1 MTVYEVGPRDGLQN
15 EPAQVPTQDKARL
28 CHALADAG
36 LSKVEVTSFVSPK
49 WIPALADNRE
59 LPKHLEARPGTT
71 WTALVPNMRG
81 LEGALE
87 AGLTEC
93 AIFLS
98 ASETHNRKNINRSI
112 GEALEEYRK
121 VVDRACAE
129 GLRVR
134 AYLSM
139 VWGCPWEGEVPVAR
153 VAELT
158 ARLLELGCYQVSLG
172 DTVGYGTPGQTEALL
187 RRLLHEDRLPPESL
201 AMHMHDTRGLGA
213 ANCLVGLEM
222 GLSTFDGAVGGLGGC
237 PYAKGA
243 SGNLATEDLV
253 YMLHGL
259 GIETGVDLDKLV
271 AAAELAQSLVGHPLP
286 GRYFRAMLGQRARQS
301 PPEDA

>member
-1 MTVYEVGPRDGLQN
+1 MGPRDGLQN
-15 EPAQVPTQDKARL
+15 EPVVVPTEQKARL

-36 LSKVEVTSFVSPK
+36 LPKVEVTSFVSPK

-59 LPKHLEARPGTT
+59 LPHLLEKRPGTT

-87 AGLTEC
+87 AGLEEC

-98 ASETHNRKNINRSI
+98 ASETHNKKNINRTI
-112 GEALEEYRK
+112 AEALDEYRR
-121 VVDRACAE
+121 VVDAALAE

-139 VWGCPWEGEVPVAR
+139 VWGCPWEGDVPVSR
-153 VAELT
+153 VVALCE
-158 ARLLELGCYQVSLG
+158 RLLALGCYQVSLG
-172 DTVGYGTPGQTEALL
+172 DTVGYGTPAQTANLL
-187 RRLLHEDRLPPESL
+187 GTLRDSGIPVERL
-201 AMHMHDTRGLGA
+201 AMHMHDTRGLA
-213 ANCLVGLEM
+213 VANCLVGLEL
-222 GLSTFDGAVGGLGGC
+222 GITTFDGAVGGLGGC

-253 YMLHGL
+253 YMLHGM
-259 GIETGVDLDKLV
+259 GVETGVDLDRLV

-286 GRYFRAMLGQRARQS
+286 GRYFRAMLGERAG
-301 PPEDA
+301 